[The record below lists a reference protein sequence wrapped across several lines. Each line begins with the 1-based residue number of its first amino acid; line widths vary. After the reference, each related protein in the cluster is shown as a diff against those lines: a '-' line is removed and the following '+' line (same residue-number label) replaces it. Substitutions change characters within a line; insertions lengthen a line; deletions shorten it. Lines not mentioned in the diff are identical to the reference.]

1 MSLTR
6 LLASDRTGL
15 LGTTAGLLTQLPPAV
30 IFGYL
35 LVRIV
40 IPVLLILHASRGAT
54 PAQRIALTTTY
65 LTGRASRAGTTSHA
79 RQVSRRGAIDRSSG

>member
-15 LGTTAGLLTQLPPAV
+15 LGTTAGLLAEIPPAM

-35 LVRIV
+35 VARIL
-40 IPVLLILHASRGAT
+40 IPVLLILHVSRGAT
-54 PAQRIALTTTY
+54 PAQRIALVTTY
-65 LTGRASRAGTTSHA
+65 LTGRAGTGSPAGRA
-79 RQVSRRGAIDRSSG
+79 SRRGNSDR